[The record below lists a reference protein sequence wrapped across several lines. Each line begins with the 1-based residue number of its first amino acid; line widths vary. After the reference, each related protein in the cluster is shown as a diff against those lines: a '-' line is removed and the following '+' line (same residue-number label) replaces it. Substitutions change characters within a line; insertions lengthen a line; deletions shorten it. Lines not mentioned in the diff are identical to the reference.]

1 MFVNNFITM
10 FNVISTESF
19 GYVVILAV
27 LIISAV
33 LYPIRLYV
41 NKRKRK
47 SFVCTEGEI
56 TYVEKYSYHSGG
68 RRYIDPPVG
77 VPTDNGYRVK
87 YAFKVGYT
95 YYDNDY
101 RQHNGEFRVESGF
114 SGMLAGRKLKV
125 YFDPNNPSH
134 SIAENDIKEQEKA
147 AVGLYVFLVIIVLM
161 VVPAILMLIKVS

>member
-1 MFVNNFITM
+1 MFVNNCTTI
-10 FNVISTESF
+10 FNFISTERF

-27 LIISAV
+27 YIIFAV
-33 LYPIRLYV
+33 LYLIRLYV

-47 SFVCTEGEI
+47 SFLCTEGEI

-114 SGMLAGRKLKV
+114 PRMLVGQKLRV
-125 YFDPNNPSH
+125 YFEPNNPSH
-134 SIAENDIKEQEKA
+134 SIADNDIKEQEKA
-147 AVGLYVFLVIIVLM
+147 GVGLYVFLVVTALIA
-161 VVPAILMLIKVS
+161 VPFILMLIKVS